1 MNDSKYTIS
10 HIVKNE
16 HRSNDLRGSIISIVD
31 YNINNVSIISCN
43 KGSIRSNHYHL
54 KDSHYIYILKGKMEY
69 YYSKLKHI
77 KINKKIVH
85 EGEIVF
91 TPALEIHA
99 TKFLE
104 NSIIIVI
111 SMHKRSKK
119 FYSKDTIKY
128 DLI

>member
-1 MNDSKYTIS
+1 MKKFYKPKIIFNDSRGKFLDL
-10 HIVKNE
+10 HN
-16 HRSNDLRGSIISIVD
+16 SNSK
-31 YNINNVSIISCN
+31 NVSIITSRKN
-43 KGSIRSNHYHL
+43 SIRSNHYHL

-69 YYSKLKHI
+69 YYSNIKNI
-77 KINKKIVH
+77 KIKKKIVK

-104 NSIIIVI
+104 NSILVVI

-128 DLI
+128 NLI